1 MSREVDERVV
11 QMQFDNAQFERET
24 KRSLNTI
31 EKLKTSL
38 NFDKSKNYFDG
49 INKSASKVNLTP
61 VGDQV
66 DGLRLR
72 FSTLD
77 TIAITVI
84 SDITRKVEHLGLA
97 VTKAFT
103 IDPVKTG
110 LAEYET
116 QINSVQTIL
125 ANTQS
130 KGTTLE
136 QVNAALD
143 ELNRYADMTI
153 YNFTEM
159 TRNIGTFTAAGVG
172 LETSVQA
179 IKGIANLAAVSG
191 STSQQASTAM
201 YQLSQ
206 ALAAGT
212 VKLMD
217 WNSVV
222 NAGMG
227 GQVFQD
233 ALKETARVHGI
244 AIDEMIAKEGSF
256 RETLSK
262 GWLTSS
268 ILTETLA
275 KFTGDLSEEELRA
288 IGYTEEQI
296 EAIIKM
302 GETASDAAT
311 KVKTFTQLIDTLK
324 EAVQSGWSQSWE
336 YIIGDFEESK
346 ELWTEISD
354 RLSEIV
360 NKSAEARNALLK
372 GGLASGWKQ
381 FLGEGIED
389 SSALFTDMIAEIG
402 KAQGILTDE
411 EIEKAGGLEKTFSS
425 GWLDKDT
432 LVSGLKQVIAEANAI
447 SAKSDEEL
455 ENLKI
460 SRDSVNSLLES
471 YTSLLESIEKGDL
484 SVDEF
489 IKKIERPSGRENLF
503 QSLLNVMDAIGSVI
517 SPLKNAFNEIFPP
530 MTSETLYNITV
541 SVEEFTRSLILS
553 EDTVDKLTRTF
564 KGFFSIFKIGFTGIK
579 KLGSGVNT
587 IFTSIFK
594 SASPVGGVFLQI
606 TAAIGDFITTVA
618 NALESGKSLS
628 ESINLAK
635 KSFSNAIAPVS
646 EFVDKLNSVKSS
658 LFGSSTF
665 KTLSVN
671 IDKVTTS
678 LKKFGISDVAIASVT
693 DLIGTLSSG
702 GNSSVSTF
710 GQVLETAFTLGVE
723 ALTNFKNVSAAVLAG
738 IASLPVLAATAF
750 KNFADGVANGLEKAK
765 KAINS
770 ALSPFDFFFESV
782 KKQLSD
788 ISDLD
793 IYRILS
799 LLDVGFLAYMIGNLA
814 KAMNNVGGL
823 FKDPITKMLNSISG
837 AFNSISSAAK
847 TWEKQQTAESIQHIA
862 VSILALAGALY
873 VISKIETKSLIAG
886 VIAIAAMTATMV
898 IAVKALRGSLKE
910 IASGKLVALSV
921 TILAIAGSMTF
932 FADAITKLMASLTK
946 VDAVNTLD
954 SNAIAFA
961 VIITSL
967 TVMMAAITKFASTMS
982 AVSAG
987 TLLSMALVITSFGVA
1002 LNIIADAIN
1011 KLAPLM
1017 SQETIGKAIGS
1028 IISVLV
1034 MMASV
1039 GAVMHFANFTGLG
1052 MSSGLALIGFATS
1065 LYILVEAISKLV
1077 SLKDIDVIS
1086 SGIDQMVGL
1095 MIGLSV
1101 LAAASSR
1108 LYFGSGM
1115 AFVAMASS
1123 ILILYKAIELYS
1135 EFNPKKFEDGIR
1147 RVGACLA
1154 ALTIAAVGLSLN
1166 FGGILSASVG
1176 LVIISGALYS
1186 MSLALE
1192 NLASILNPKK
1202 LILSFEVLKRTLYII
1217 VGSLVTLTFLGPAL
1231 ATTASAL
1238 LTLSFAMTVFTAS
1251 IAVLSS
1257 LDPVGIAIGIGAI
1270 LGILASISIAGA
1282 AITAFPILAAGI
1294 TTLGVALAGLSSVF
1308 LSFAAAAGALALASA
1323 AIGVLAMFAGPVS
1336 KAIVGA
1342 APDIQEAL
1350 ITLITVIANVVTET
1364 INPVLDAIGAVL
1376 MAIGVR
1382 LYEGLLILGP
1392 IAVDALK
1399 TAWEYIKSKAS
1410 DFFWDHDYFGFSFL
1424 NPSNW
1429 ADLFGEGLEGIQD
1442 NWNKLWLPD
1451 YQTFNDS
1458 GKEVASGLADGIE
1471 SGKSE
1476 VEQSASELGSLPDE
1490 VIRREMEIN
1499 SPSKVAIAD
1508 GEYVAEGYAQGIQNG
1523 KSKVTEAIKD
1533 LAIAGDTT
1541 FREYWEIN
1549 SPAKKSMTHGEYI
1562 AEGYALGMLSGV
1574 IPVSAAG
1581 LALYESATLGLTNY
1595 NRQTAFYDSARFM
1608 TEDLANALGKAA
1620 QDKNVLVDAESA
1632 GSKIYEAFGNG
1643 LTSGTDAEKLLD
1655 NLAQGA
1661 TDVVT
1666 DIGNTVSGFFGL
1678 GDSGLVAN
1686 YLKQAEESINE
1697 IGNGI
1702 TSGAETEQTA
1712 AEKIEDAYKTK
1723 LEANKLL
1730 REASEAEYELWLAE
1744 NQNGASSDELLAKKL
1759 EYTATEIENQ
1769 TDRVAIAQA
1778 KYDEML
1784 KTLGKDATETKEAYV
1799 DLLDEKN
1806 TLANLKADRLNDL
1819 YSEELER
1826 LGIESEQLDKEYELW
1841 TSQNNS
1847 ASDATKTN
1855 EKVEYYTSKLA
1866 ISAKELTAAQSQY
1879 EVMLA
1884 EFGESDLRTKE
1895 AYNEYLQAQ
1904 IDYQNLANSLTAA
1917 QLESFDNALAIIDR
1931 ESSLY
1936 SQRASILSKIYDDGD
1951 LSSRAD
1957 DYLNA
1962 VETYGAASEEA
1973 RRAKYQGTAS
1983 SVLGV
1988 ATALKNMSY
1997 QLNRTSVYQKKY
2009 DKLLA
2014 SNSTS
2019 AEDLAAAQSQIL
2031 SSSSSFI
2038 DYAEDLAEAFNM
2050 DEEGKS
2056 ITLRLAYAISDNW
2069 KNISVGLEDAWSKV
2083 KERIPELAT
2092 KVEDA
2097 FGVVFSDTGI
2107 EIGTSLVSTIV
2118 SAMSG
2123 DIGGALISGLNTVLS
2138 FASSEI
2144 GQTVI
2149 ANFGSVLSSVV
2160 PEIIGTITSFIGSS
2174 GSLSSIG
2181 STIMGVVGSITSSGG
2196 LLAGL
2201 EGVGTAIMGLV
2212 ASVPELLPIIA
2223 IIGAIAGLG
2232 GLLIANWEDV
2242 GEFFSNLWNGMIEIA
2257 SNLFDGLIEGIK
2269 SAWHGFTSFIEGIF
2283 GGIIDIV
2290 KGIFGINSPS
2300 VEFFKIGEFIDQGF
2314 INGINSSA
2322 KNVGKSISDMT
2333 SSALETA
2340 RMMNNSLY
2348 DAVNSGP
2355 SLGPTIT
2362 PVIDLSSAKDS
2373 TNWLR
2378 SSLSGMDGTVNLE
2391 ATRSANLA
2399 VEASIPKNQNGKVN
2413 QDSSRSDVV
2422 RAIATLSDKVAMMGE
2437 SIEHM
2442 QIVMDSGKLVGSIL
2456 PKMDSALGTRIART
2470 KRGG

>member
-31 EKLKTSL
+31 EKLKSSL

-49 INKSASKVNLTP
+49 INKSASKVSLTP

-97 VTKAFT
+97 VTKAFI
-103 IDPVKTG
+103 IDPVKSG
-110 LAEYET
+110 LQEYET

-125 ANTQS
+125 ANTQA

-191 STSQQASTAM
+191 STSQQASNAM

-206 ALAAGT
+206 AIASGT

-233 ALKETARVHGI
+233 ALKETARVHGV

-275 KFTGDLSEEELRA
+275 KFTGDLSEAELRA

-296 EAIIKM
+296 DSIIKM
-302 GETASDAAT
+302 GETANDAAT

-324 EAVQSGWSQSWE
+324 ESVQSGWTQSWE

-346 ELWTEISD
+346 ELWTEISNS
-354 RLSEIV
+354 LSEII
-360 NKSAEARNALLK
+360 NKTSDARNSLLK

-381 FLGEGIED
+381 LTEEGIAD
-389 SSALFTDMIAEIG
+389 SVGLLQNVLINLGKKTGRITDSQLEMFG
-402 KAQGILTDE
+402 GF
-411 EIEKAGGLEKTFSS
+411 EKSLKY
-425 GWLDKDT
+425 GWVNSEL
-432 LVSGLKQVIAEANAI
+432 LVSGIKEIVTQAEKL
-447 SAKSDEEL
+447 SSLSDEEL
-455 ENLKI
+455 LSLGYSRSSIDQVLKSYTELNEQIENETINIEELTKSL
-460 SRDSVNSLLES
+460 SRD
-471 YTSLLESIEKGDL
+471 
-484 SVDEF
+484 
-489 IKKIERPSGRENLF
+489 SGRENLI
-503 QSLLNVMDAIGSVI
+503 QSLRNVASAFYNIASPVKKAFESV
-517 SPLKNAFNEIFPP
+517 FET
-530 MTSETLYNITV
+530 MTSEKIYSFTVSLEKATANFKTFSQSIAPKLNKAFTGVFSIVKLGVNAFETLAGSILKVLKTLSPLAIKILDLSAYLGDFAAKLSSTIEASGLFDTVLLSVEKACNFVSLSVQKVISSFSTLYSKTSIVIDPLRWLSDSLKSFVNFIAPGLYYFGTTA
-541 SVEEFTRSLILS
+541 SKAFGEFSKS
-553 EDTVDKLTRTF
+553 ALTA
-564 KGFFSIFKIGFTGIK
+564 
-579 KLGSGVNT
+579 
-587 IFTSIFK
+587 FTSFD
-594 SASPVGGVFLQI
+594 PTNLYN
-606 TAAIGDFITTVA
+606 FI
-618 NALESGKSLS
+618 NAGLGYGILTSIYNFIDSGKKILDGAGGIV
-628 ESINLAK
+628 ESIKDIFSSFGDVLDEWKNAK
-635 KSFSNAIAPVS
+635 KSETLLTIAKAVGILS
-646 EFVDKLNSVKSS
+646 AS
-658 LFGSSTF
+658 LFA
-665 KTLSVN
+665 LSILN
-671 IDKVTTS
+671 PERLSGALLSITALFTE
-678 LKKFGISDVAIASVT
+678 LIASVT
-693 DLIGTLSSG
+693 ILNSLNAFKTFGFISLSSTLISLS
-702 GNSSVSTF
+702 SSVL
-710 GQVLETAFTLGVE
+710 VL
-723 ALTNFKNVSAAVLAG
+723 SA
-738 IASLPVLAATAF
+738 
-750 KNFADGVANGLEKAK
+750 
-765 KAINS
+765 
-770 ALSPFDFFFESV
+770 
-782 KKQLSD
+782 
-788 ISDLD
+788 
-793 IYRILS
+793 
-799 LLDVGFLAYMIGNLA
+799 
-814 KAMNNVGGL
+814 
-823 FKDPITKMLNSISG
+823 
-837 AFNSISSAAK
+837 
-847 TWEKQQTAESIQHIA
+847 
-862 VSILALAGALY
+862 
-873 VISKIETKSLIAG
+873 
-886 VIAIAAMTATMV
+886 
-898 IAVKALRGSLKE
+898 
-910 IASGKLVALSV
+910 
-921 TILAIAGSMTF
+921 
-932 FADAITKLMASLTK
+932 
-946 VDAVNTLD
+946 
-954 SNAIAFA
+954 
-961 VIITSL
+961 
-967 TVMMAAITKFASTMS
+967 
-982 AVSAG
+982 
-987 TLLSMALVITSFGVA
+987 A
-1002 LNIIADAIN
+1002 LNIIASIDSDKMMLSVSALGLVLTELTISATILSGNVRNIAKGTSGLVLMATAVRILASSIKVFSDISFESLVKGIGSLGVILTELAVFSIAMSKFGGSIGLLNGISFNLLASSLLILQKSIEKFGNMNLSQLAKGLSTIGIILLEFSAFSFLNKFSKHIISSSLAFSIMAASLNLLIN
-1011 KLAPLM
+1011 PMKTLGDM
-1017 SQETIGKAIGS
+1017 DISEIGKALLAIGGALTEF
-1028 IISVLV
+1028 VLAMNLV
-1034 MMASV
+1034 KSGIGTSASF
-1039 GAVMHFANFTGLG
+1039 AVMSLSVVLLAKAFSELSEVPLSSIGKTLLSVAGALTVFGVAAFVLGPVTPIITALSVSLSLFAASLGFLLVAASSAQLISNLAGSLALLSTLNFSAFLQAIKNLAWMVVEFIAGVIKGFAEIASTIASSIAKIVTAICEGIVQAAPAIGNAITTLVITLCGVIRETAPIIAETVVYLIGELWTAIKNALYGLWSNIWSWLDTNIFSHDWFGIGEFISNFKSIWISDAEKAGADVAKGYANG
-1052 MSSGLALIGFATS
+1052 MSSES
-1065 LYILVEAISKLV
+1065 ES
-1077 SLKDIDVIS
+1077 IS
-1086 SGIDQMVGL
+1086 SGIESLANKAAETWNSFWG
-1095 MIGLSV
+1095 IHSPSR
-1101 LAAASSR
+1101 LAAEASG
-1108 LYFGSGM
+1108 YVVSGYI
-1115 AFVAMASS
+1115 AGIENGISDFVSS
-1123 ILILYKAIELYS
+1123 IW
-1135 EFNPKKFEDGIR
+1135 
-1147 RVGACLA
+1147 
-1154 ALTIAAVGLSLN
+1154 
-1166 FGGILSASVG
+1166 
-1176 LVIISGALYS
+1176 
-1186 MSLALE
+1186 
-1192 NLASILNPKK
+1192 
-1202 LILSFEVLKRTLYII
+1202 
-1217 VGSLVTLTFLGPAL
+1217 
-1231 ATTASAL
+1231 
-1238 LTLSFAMTVFTAS
+1238 
-1251 IAVLSS
+1251 VLSEKANTAFRDFWGIHS
-1257 LDPVGIAIGIGAI
+1257 PSDLAMSDAENIAIGLT
-1270 LGILASISIAGA
+1270 LGMANETEAAKRTAKYLATHTADGLKTRIASE
-1282 AITAFPILAAGI
+1282 TAWAAGI
-1294 TTLGVALAGLSSVF
+1294 R
-1308 LSFAAAAGALALASA
+1308 
-1323 AIGVLAMFAGPVS
+1323 IG
-1336 KAIVGA
+1336 
-1342 APDIQEAL
+1342 E
-1350 ITLITVIANVVTET
+1350 
-1364 INPVLDAIGAVL
+1364 
-1376 MAIGVR
+1376 
-1382 LYEGLLILGP
+1382 
-1392 IAVDALK
+1392 
-1399 TAWEYIKSKAS
+1399 
-1410 DFFWDHDYFGFSFL
+1410 DY
-1424 NPSNW
+1424 
-1429 ADLFGEGLEGIQD
+1429 
-1442 NWNKLWLPD
+1442 
-1451 YQTFNDS
+1451 
-1458 GKEVASGLADGIE
+1458 V
-1471 SGKSE
+1471 
-1476 VEQSASELGSLPDE
+1476 
-1490 VIRREMEIN
+1490 
-1499 SPSKVAIAD
+1499 
-1508 GEYVAEGYAQGIQNG
+1508 
-1523 KSKVTEAIKD
+1523 
-1533 LAIAGDTT
+1533 
-1541 FREYWEIN
+1541 
-1549 SPAKKSMTHGEYI
+1549 
-1562 AEGYALGMLSGV
+1562 
-1574 IPVSAAG
+1574 
-1581 LALYESATLGLTNY
+1581 
-1595 NRQTAFYDSARFM
+1595 
-1608 TEDLANALGKAA
+1608 
-1620 QDKNVLVDAESA
+1620 
-1632 GSKIYEAFGNG
+1632 NG
-1643 LTSGTDAEKLLD
+1643 LKSS
-1655 NLAQGA
+1655 
-1661 TDVVT
+1661 
-1666 DIGNTVSGFFGL
+1666 DIGNELSTWLSLVFG
-1678 GDSGLVAN
+1678 VAN
-1686 YLKQAEESINE
+1686 NQENPTPTT
-1697 IGNGI
+1697 IGS
-1702 TSGAETEQTA
+1702 TKTEKTA
-1712 AEKIEDAYKTK
+1712 AEKIEDAYKAK

-1730 REASEAEYELWLAE
+1730 QEAAEAEYELWLTE

-1784 KTLGKDATETKEAYV
+1784 RTLGADATETKEAYV

-1951 LSSRAD
+1951 LSSRAN

-2014 SNSTS
+2014 SNSAE

-2031 SSSSSFI
+2031 SSSSAFI

-2050 DEEGKS
+2050 DKEGKA

-2123 DIGGALISGLNTVLS
+2123 DIGSALVSGLNTVLS
-2138 FASSEI
+2138 FASSEV

-2149 ANFGSVLSSVV
+2149 ANFGSMLSSVV

-2181 STIMGVVGSITSSGG
+2181 STIMGVVGSITSGGG
-2196 LLAGL
+2196 LIAGL

-2300 VEFFKIGEFIDQGF
+2300 VEFYKIGEFIDQGF
-2314 INGINSSA
+2314 IDGINSSA
-2322 KNVGKSISDMT
+2322 KHVGKSVSDMT
-2333 SSALETA
+2333 SAALDTA
-2340 RMMNNSLY
+2340 RVMNNSLY
-2348 DAVNSGP
+2348 DAINSGP

-2362 PVIDLSSAKDS
+2362 PVVDLSSAKDS

-2378 SSLSGMDGTVNLE
+2378 SSLSGMGGAVNLE

-2399 VEASIPKNQNGKVN
+2399 VEANIPKNQNGKVN

>member
-31 EKLKTSL
+31 EKLKSSL

-49 INKSASKVNLTP
+49 INKAASKVDLTP
-61 VGDQV
+61 VGDEV

-77 TIAITVI
+77 TIAITVL
-84 SDITRKVEHLGLA
+84 SDITRKVENLGLA
-97 VTKAFT
+97 AAKAFT
-103 IDPVKTG
+103 VDPVKSG
-110 LAEYET
+110 LQEYET

-125 ANTQS
+125 ANTQA

-275 KFTGDLSEEELRA
+275 KFTGDLSEAELRA

-296 EAIIKM
+296 DAIIKM
-302 GETASDAAT
+302 GETANDAAT

-324 EAVQSGWSQSWE
+324 EAVQSGWTQSWE

-402 KAQGILTDE
+402 KAEGVLTDE
-411 EIEKAGGLEKTFSS
+411 AIEKAGGLEKTFSS

-432 LVSGLKQVIAEANAI
+432 LISGLKQVISEANAL
-447 SAKSDEEL
+447 SVKSDEEL
-455 ENLKI
+455 KNLNI

-471 YTSLLESIEKGDL
+471 YTSLLESIEKGDI
-484 SVDEF
+484 SIDEF
-489 IKKIERPSGRENLF
+489 IEKIQRPSGRENLF

-517 SPLKNAFNEIFPP
+517 SPLKNAFNEVFPP
-530 MTSETLYNITV
+530 MTSETLYNMTV
-541 SVEEFTRSLILS
+541 SLENFTRSLILS
-553 EDTVDKLTRTF
+553 DDTVDKLTRTF

-579 KLGSGVNT
+579 KLGSGVSSV
-587 IFTSIFK
+587 FTSIFK
-594 SASPVGGVFLQI
+594 SVSPVSGIFLQI

-665 KTLSVN
+665 KTLSANV
-671 IDKVTTS
+671 DKVTAS

-693 DLIGTLSSG
+693 DLIETLSSG

-710 GQVLETAFTLGVE
+710 GQVLQTAFTLGVE

-738 IASLPVLAATAF
+738 IASLPALAATAF
-750 KNFADGVANGLEKAK
+750 KNFADGVVNGLEKAK
-765 KAINS
+765 QAINS

-782 KKQLSD
+782 KKQLSN

-799 LLDVGFLAYMIGNLA
+799 LLDVGFLAYMIGQLA
-814 KAMNNVGGL
+814 KTMKSVTGL
-823 FKDPITKMLNSISG
+823 FKDPVTKMLNSISD
-837 AFNSISSAAK
+837 AFSSISSAAK
-847 TWEKQQTAESIQHIA
+847 TWEKQQTIESIQSIA
-862 VSILALAGALY
+862 VAILALSGALY
-873 VISKIETKSLIAG
+873 VISKIDTKSLISG
-886 VIAIAAMTATMV
+886 VVAIAALTATMV
-898 IAVKALRGSLKE
+898 IAMKQFRASLKD
-910 IASGKLVALSV
+910 IASGKILSLSV
-921 TILAIAGSMTF
+921 SMLAMAGSITI
-932 FADAITKLMASLTK
+932 FAGAITKLMTAITKVDSENTLSSNVLVFAAIVASLT
-946 VDAVNTLD
+946 VLISA
-954 SNAIAFA
+954 
-961 VIITSL
+961 
-967 TVMMAAITKFASTMS
+967 MGKF
-982 AVSAG
+982 G
-987 TLLSMALVITSFGVA
+987 TLVSGVSGGSLIAMSVVIASLGVA
-1002 LNIIADAIN
+1002 LNIIAGAVNKIASIN
-1011 KLAPLM
+1011 VDKLVTGLA
-1017 SQETIGKAIGS
+1017 
-1028 IISVLV
+1028 SVLTL
-1034 MMASV
+1034 MASI
-1039 GAVMHFANFTGLG
+1039 GAVVSFSNFGGLRLL
-1052 MSSGLALIGFATS
+1052 SGVSLIGFATS
-1065 LYILVEAISKLV
+1065 ITIITSAVERLSK
-1077 SLKDIDVIS
+1077 IDVDSAIIGVTS
-1086 SGIDQMVGL
+1086 VLTL
-1095 MIGLSV
+1095 MGGLSV
-1101 LAAASSR
+1101 LSLAASGVQ
-1108 LYFGSGM
+1108 FTSGL
-1115 AFVAMASS
+1115 AIVTMASA
-1123 ILILYKAIELYS
+1123 ILVLYKAIDMYS
-1135 EFNPKKFEDGIR
+1135 KFDYSKFADGMT
-1147 RVGACLA
+1147 RVAVCLGVLSAA
-1154 ALTIAAVGLSLN
+1154 ALVLSLN
-1166 FGGILSASVG
+1166 LGGIFSASAG
-1176 LVIISGALYS
+1176 LVVMSGALYVVAG
-1186 MSLALE
+1186 ALDQLSE
-1192 NLASILNPKK
+1192 INPERVSQALYTFSIT
-1202 LILSFEVLKRTLYII
+1202 LIEI
-1217 VGSLVTLTFLGPAL
+1217 VGSLTALTMLGTGL
-1231 ATTASAL
+1231 TVMSSAL
-1238 LTLSFAMTVFTAS
+1238 LTLSGAMMAFTAS
-1251 IAVLSS
+1251 IAILGLLDTESIIAGLVTIIS
-1257 LDPVGIAIGIGAI
+1257 LIGILTIGG
-1270 LGILASISIAGA
+1270 GI
-1282 AITAFPILAAGI
+1282 ITAFPALTAGI
-1294 TTLGVALAGLSSVF
+1294 AALSAALTGLAGVF

-1323 AIGVLAMFAGPVS
+1323 AVGVLAMFAGPVS

-1350 ITLITVIANVVTET
+1350 ITLIKVLANVVTET

-1376 MAIGVR
+1376 MAVGVR
-1382 LYEGLLILGP
+1382 VYEGIVTLGP
-1392 IAVDALK
+1392 IAVNALSE
-1399 TAWEYIKSKAS
+1399 AWNYIKSKAS

-1429 ADLFGEGLEGIQD
+1429 ANLFGEGLEGIQD

-1490 VIRREMEIN
+1490 IIRREMDIN
-1499 SPSKVAIAD
+1499 SPSKVAITD
-1508 GEYVAEGYAQGIQNG
+1508 GEYVAEGYAAGIQNG
-1523 KSKVTEAIKD
+1523 KSKVAEAIKD
-1533 LAIAGDTT
+1533 LAITGKTT
-1541 FREYWEIN
+1541 FTDYWDIN
-1549 SPAKKSMTHGEYI
+1549 SPSEVAKTDGEYV
-1562 AEGYALGMLSGV
+1562 AKGYAQGILNGV
-1574 IPVSAAG
+1574 APVSAAG
-1581 LALYESATLGLTNY
+1581 LALYESAKLGLSGIDS
-1595 NRQTAFYDSARFM
+1595 RKSFYDSSRFL

-1620 QDKNVLVDAESA
+1620 QDKNVLLNATDA
-1632 GSKIYEAFGNG
+1632 GTQIYEAFGAGASGKTTGDEILDG
-1643 LTSGTDAEKLLD
+1643 LQNAVSNASDAVGSKISDL
-1655 NLAQGA
+1655 
-1661 TDVVT
+1661 
-1666 DIGNTVSGFFGL
+1666 FGL
-1678 GDSGLVAN
+1678 GDSGLVAD
-1686 YLKQAEESINE
+1686 YLKQAEESVNELGNDINT
-1697 IGNGI
+1697 GAS
-1702 TSGAETEQTA
+1702 SGKEETA
-1712 AEKIEDAYKTK
+1712 AEKIENAYKTK

-1730 REASEAEYELWLAE
+1730 QEASEAEYELWLTE

-1784 KTLGKDATETKEAYV
+1784 RTLGADATETKEAYV

-1806 TLANLKADRLNDL
+1806 TLASLKADKLNDL

-1826 LGIESEQLDKEYELW
+1826 LGIESDQLDKEYELW
-1841 TSQNNS
+1841 TSQNNA

-1855 EKVEYYTSKLA
+1855 EKVEYYTSKLG
-1866 ISAKELTAAQSQY
+1866 ISAKELAAAQQQY

-1904 IDYQNLANSLTAA
+1904 IDYQNLANNLTAA
-1917 QLESFDNALAIIDR
+1917 QLESFDNALSIIER

-1936 SQRASILSKIYDDGD
+1936 SQRANILEKIYDDGD
-1951 LSSRAD
+1951 LSTRAE
-1957 DYLNA
+1957 DYVNA
-1962 VETYGAASEEA
+1962 VETYGKASEEA

-1997 QLNRTSVYQKKY
+1997 QLSKTTVYQNRY

-2014 SNSTS
+2014 SNSAS
-2019 AEDLAAAQSQIL
+2019 AEELASAQSQIV
-2031 SSSSSFI
+2031 SSSSAFI

-2050 DEEGKS
+2050 DEEGKA

-2123 DIGGALISGLNTVLS
+2123 DIGGALVSGLNTVLS

-2149 ANFGSVLSSVV
+2149 SNFGSVLSSAV

-2181 STIMGVVGSITSSGG
+2181 SAIVGVVGSITSSGG
-2196 LLAGL
+2196 LIAGL
-2201 EGVGTAIMGLV
+2201 EGAGTAIMGLV

-2283 GGIIDIV
+2283 GGILDIV

-2300 VEFFKIGEFIDQGF
+2300 VEFYKIGEFIDQGF
-2314 INGINSSA
+2314 IDGINSSA
-2322 KNVGKSISDMT
+2322 KNVGKSVSDMT
-2333 SSALETA
+2333 SAALDTA
-2340 RMMNNSLY
+2340 RAMNNSLY

-2362 PVIDLSSAKDS
+2362 PVVDLSSAKDS

-2378 SSLSGMDGTVNLE
+2378 SSLSGMGGAVNLE

-2422 RAIATLSDKVAMMGE
+2422 RAINTLSDKVAMMGE
-2437 SIEHM
+2437 NIERM
-2442 QIVMDSGKLVGSIL
+2442 QIVMDSGKLVGSIM
-2456 PKMDSALGTRIART
+2456 PKMDSALGTRVSRA